1 MTAFVVRLALSGAA
15 FFFLTGCPQ
24 EPESPPPKT
33 EKTMDIAFDGS
44 SRVFTFDQNY
54 DVNTFRFTGLGGRSV
69 VLVKS
74 NASNYI
80 VPAGNTGVVKSE
92 RSLLDSSD
100 SLFPSPSAPRAPAIP
115 AGTPVRLDHT
125 PLPRTAASGAD
136 SARSIKNPAL
146 RSASETGT
154 DSYTEGSTQY
164 FWVPNRLFHTPED
177 DGTLEPY
184 AKVLSTLRAIGTNC
198 YVWVPDEWFSDET
211 GEASAW
217 TLNDNRLNG
226 AQCAELARV
235 FDGAYPLVTGVL
247 GYENGGGETGD
258 GGVDRDRRIHI
269 FAYDIDYDWYEADS
283 YGNPQTGGAFGYF
296 DSSDLMNYTDSNK
309 CEIFYIDAYFTDFFP
324 NIMYSTLVHEF
335 QHMIYYTSKN
345 QSISPYWFNE
355 MLSMLAE
362 DFMQDHLKTI
372 VGSTYNI
379 DEAGPIEGRIPLFNG
394 FYDESGVTDWLT
406 GTYPITD
413 TENIDKVLF
422 SYSSAYAFGAYLVRN
437 YGGIRLVS
445 EMEKNCTVG
454 AQSVT
459 EALHAAGFPNESFE
473 SVFARYGE
481 ALVYNA
487 ATAGSSDVRRFD
499 IQTGP
504 TEFPDGSDKS
514 YSFMPFII
522 HDKINEN
529 TRVPI
534 ETGPCLWNL
543 EPWPLRP
550 WGLSLLSSSAW
561 HAVADSVSITL
572 EKPLNPLVQ
581 LQLMVVGP

>member
-154 DSYTEGSTQY
+154 DSLAVGSIRN
-164 FWVPNRLFHTPED
+164 FWIENEAGTDYVEVP
-177 DGTLEPY
+177 
-184 AKVLSTLRAIGTNC
+184 VVLRARGSNC
-198 YVWVPDEWFSDET
+198 YVWVPDQWFNMDET
-211 GEASAW
+211 GTNPADW
-217 TLNDNRLNG
+217 TVNDNMLNE

-235 FDGAYPLVTGVL
+235 FDGVYPLMTNVL
-247 GYENGGGETGD
+247 GYENGGGPTGD
-258 GGVDRDRRIHI
+258 GGIDGDKRIHI
-269 FAYDIDYDWYEADS
+269 FAYDIYYDWYLDAT
-283 YGNPQTGGAFGYF
+283 NPQSSGVYGYF
-296 DSSDLMNYTDSNK
+296 DPQDLMNYTDSNK
-309 CEIFYIDAYFTDFFP
+309 CEMFYIDAHFTDMYS

-335 QHMIYYTSKN
+335 QHMIHHEAKAGTTYSWYT
-345 QSISPYWFNE
+345 E

-379 DEAGPIEGRIPLFNG
+379 DKAGPIEGRIPLFNG
-394 FYDESGVTDWLT
+394 FYDESGVMDWLPDDEKT
-406 GTYPITD
+406 GQNEI
-413 TENIDKVLF
+413 LF
-422 SYSSAYAFGAYLVRN
+422 SYSSAYAFGAYLTRN
-437 YGGIRLVS
+437 YGGISLVS
-445 EMEKNCTVG
+445 GMEKNCTVG

-459 EALHAAGFPNESFE
+459 EALHATGFPNESFE

-487 ATAGSSDVRRFD
+487 TTAGSSDVRRFD
-499 IQTGP
+499 IQAGP
-504 TEFPDGSDKS
+504 TEFPEGSGIS
-514 YSFMPFII
+514 YTFMDFNI
-522 HDKINEN
+522 HAIRNDNMN
-529 TRVPI
+529 VWM

-572 EKPLNPLVQ
+572 EKPLNPKVQ